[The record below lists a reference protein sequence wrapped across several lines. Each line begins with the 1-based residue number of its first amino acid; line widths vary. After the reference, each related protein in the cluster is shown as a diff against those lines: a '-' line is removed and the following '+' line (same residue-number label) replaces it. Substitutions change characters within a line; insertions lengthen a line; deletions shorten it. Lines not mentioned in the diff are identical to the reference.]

1 MNQFD
6 SFVAD
11 RELNQSRGRP
21 NTHNIAIINYLNW
34 RTILLYMASN
44 GSYTKDLQQDYNNQ
58 NLRLGVNPLPM
69 YLFTDSCK
77 SYNDDDVFPI
87 NKYLCNMEYV

>member
-11 RELNQSRGRP
+11 RELNRSPGCPSTR
-21 NTHNIAIINYLNW
+21 NIAIINYPNW
-34 RTILLYMASN
+34 RTVLLYTALNS
-44 GSYTKDLQQDYNNQ
+44 SYIKDLQQDCNNR

-69 YLFTDSCK
+69 YLITDSCK
-77 SYNDDDVFPI
+77 SYNDNDIFPI
-87 NKYLCNMEYV
+87 NKYA